1 MIKLND
7 SQLVI
12 LSKAINNSDI
22 VPNTVRLES
31 KAPSALS
38 RNINTLIKKGF
49 LEVRGGIKGTALVED
64 FAITDEAGQNRRL
77 FVTEAAHSLFDEQ
90 DEVEQDEDEQDEDE
104 QDDFEANAP
113 VVEEDEQ
120 EFDDVEALEDEEELA
135 LPNSVVR
142 ETYKQIYAE
151 RKALGGSGQGCAD
164 GVDQW
169 MTAMF
174 MTRLGGKG
182 RPSLCVEAL
191 LQFASENGIDWTK
204 WAHVNNGMKRMNIAK
219 KVRALIA
226 AGQNIRHGHKV
237 VFKGQGD
244 QQDAKAA

>member
-90 DEVEQDEDEQDEDE
+90 DGVEQDEDE

-120 EFDDVEALEDEEELA
+120 EFDDVEALEDEEEA
-135 LPNSVVR
+135 RPNSVVR
-142 ETYKQIYAE
+142 ETYKQIYAD
-151 RKALGGSGQGCAD
+151 RKAIGGSGQGCAD

-182 RPSLCVEAL
+182 RPSLHVEAL

-219 KVRALIA
+219 KVRALITN
-226 AGQNIRHGHKV
+226 GHDIRHGHKV
-237 VFKGQGD
+237 VFKGQGA
-244 QQDAKAA
+244 QLDAKAA

>member
-1 MIKLND
+1 MSTNR
-7 SQLVI
+7 QAVI
-12 LSKAINNSDI
+12 LCGAISPEREVSLRSGKA
-22 VPNTVRLES
+22 
-31 KAPSALS
+31 
-38 RNINTLIKKGF
+38 GF
-49 LEVRGGIKGTALVED
+49 FPGIILYLTYWYPAQRRG
-64 FAITDEAGQNRRL
+64 R
-77 FVTEAAHSLFDEQ
+77 
-90 DEVEQDEDEQDEDE
+90 
-104 QDDFEANAP
+104 
-113 VVEEDEQ
+113 
-120 EFDDVEALEDEEELA
+120 
-135 LPNSVVR
+135 
-142 ETYKQIYAE
+142 
-151 RKALGGSGQGCAD
+151 
-164 GVDQW
+164 